1 MIAELLISELKR
13 LMSTEQG
20 RAWLTALSIAALI
33 ILIFSAGRLSVDT
46 DPASICGPL
55 NEALK
60 RCTTQLKES
69 ERRATKETL
78 EATDEGWLGAQEDCA
93 LRLADQLAKVKEL
106 RCRICE
112 GKALEELSQ

>member
-1 MIAELLISELKR
+1 MIAELLITELKR

-20 RAWLTALSIAALI
+20 RAWLTAFSIAALI
-33 ILIFSAGRLSVDT
+33 ILVFSAGRLSVNT
-46 DPASICGPL
+46 DPAPICGPI
-55 NEALK
+55 NETLR

-78 EATDEGWLGAQEDCA
+78 EATDEGWLDAQEDCA
-93 LRLADQLAKVKEL
+93 LRLADQLAKVREL

>member
-1 MIAELLISELKR
+1 MIAELLITELKR

-20 RAWLTALSIAALI
+20 RAWLTAFSIAALI
-33 ILIFSAGRLSVDT
+33 ILVFSAGRLSVDT
-46 DPASICGPL
+46 DPALICGPI
-55 NEALK
+55 NETLK

-112 GKALEELSQ
+112 GKALEELSP